1 MEHLPKNKSQYRKF
15 VNRMISDMDNY
26 QFFNLIGLGLEDGD
40 EIDDYINTSE
50 EKNIKISKLIPLQN
64 NLDLSKL
71 VYFLLYKKPNF
82 IYNTL
87 ESNENNPV
95 LKSKPIVVFNT
106 GDKYFILDGHHRT
119 YSNYLLNPDCY
130 IKCIVF
136 KKKNINNPFEMLAI
150 AKISEYYSA
159 KNLEFEKVT
168 GLNIF
173 NLEYKN
179 YYDYLNK
186 LLKNP
191 KIEII
196 KSININRFQLDKDL
210 NISNENFEKDIEDIK
225 KVYKS
230 LLVINKWK
238 KQKLENSNYLSDN
251 EMKIINIKNDDD
263 IIDYIWSN
271 IEFLN
276 KKYSEWIQILP
287 PRHLLPELDDL
298 DIIRESLLEGKIN
311 WNSDLLYNNLQ

>member
-1 MEHLPKNKSQYRKF
+1 MENLPKNKSQYKKF
-15 VNRMISDMDNY
+15 VNRMISNMDND
-26 QFFNLIGLGLEDGD
+26 QFFNLIKLGLEDGD
-40 EIDDYINTSE
+40 GIDDYINTSE

-64 NLDLSKL
+64 NLDLSKS

-87 ESNENNPV
+87 DSDENNPV

-106 GDKYFILDGHHRT
+106 GDKYFILDGHHRA

-136 KKKNINNPFEMLAI
+136 KKKNINNPFEMLTI
-150 AKISEYYSA
+150 AKISEYYNT
-159 KNLEFEKVT
+159 KNLESEKVT

-179 YYDYLNK
+179 YYNYLNK

-191 KIEII
+191 KIETI

-230 LLVINKWK
+230 LPVINKWK

-263 IIDYIWSN
+263 LINYIWSN
-271 IEFLN
+271 IEFLK

-287 PRHLLPELDDL
+287 PRYLLPQLDDL
-298 DIIRESLLEGKIN
+298 NIIRESLLEGKIN
-311 WNSDLLYNNLQ
+311 WNSDLLYNKLQ